1 MYLILVNSIV
11 IIYIDMS
18 CLSILHDRV
27 ARELDALSLTFELSK
42 RLQLLGELC
51 LIKPNLH

>member
-1 MYLILVNSIV
+1 
-11 IIYIDMS
+11 MS